1 MTSHLTHEDLPEA
14 DDPAASTLIA
24 SMNNPF
30 VFGHPVRYIRL
41 IETHISWIL
50 LTGTFAYKIKKP
62 VDFGFLDFS
71 TLEKRRHYCEEE
83 LRLNRRFAPQIY
95 LDVIEI
101 RGSETRPRIDGSGNV
116 IEYAVK
122 MIEFPQSCLLSS
134 HAGNHELSPR
144 IIDAVADRIS
154 EFHAGSD
161 RAAEESDFGSAN
173 LAARWSEENLVH
185 IATAIPPEYLPNG
198 YFELK
203 RWYRENDWLLQAI
216 EDRKAA
222 GFVRECHGDL
232 HLGNMALIN
241 DEITLFDCIEFN
253 PELRWIDTISEVAF
267 VAMDLHARGYPEYC
281 WRFLNRYFSH
291 SGDYAGVQLLRYYF
305 VYRALV
311 RAKVEALRVDQEHL
325 VGDSYREHLAPA
337 IDYIELAAEWASS
350 HRAGLIVMHGLSGSG
365 KSTVA
370 AQLAEAL
377 GALQVRSDVE
387 RKRLFELAATAD
399 SESALGQGIY
409 TAEATAATYQ
419 RLGEVASEVMAADF
433 TVIVD
438 ATLLQESQRRP
449 FLELEAGRPG
459 NRIIIDCEAPED
471 ELRRRIV
478 AREHDASEANL
489 EVLTHQLQTRQP
501 LSPREREIARVV
513 TIDSAGLDASKIEEI
528 RSLLFS

>member
-1 MTSHLTHEDLPEA
+1 MRA
-14 DDPAASTLIA
+14 
-24 SMNNPF
+24 
-30 VFGHPVRYIRL
+30 
-41 IETHISWIL
+41 
-50 LTGTFAYKIKKP
+50 
-62 VDFGFLDFS
+62 
-71 TLEKRRHYCEEE
+71 
-83 LRLNRRFAPQIY
+83 
-95 LDVIEI
+95 VI
-101 RGSETRPRIDGSGNV
+101 
-116 IEYAVK
+116 
-122 MIEFPQSCLLSS
+122 
-134 HAGNHELSPR
+134 H
-144 IIDAVADRIS
+144 
-154 EFHAGSD
+154 
-161 RAAEESDFGSAN
+161 
-173 LAARWSEENLVH
+173 
-185 IATAIPPEYLPNG
+185 
-198 YFELK
+198 
-203 RWYRENDWLLQAI
+203 
-216 EDRKAA
+216 
-222 GFVRECHGDL
+222 
-232 HLGNMALIN
+232 
-241 DEITLFDCIEFN
+241 
-253 PELRWIDTISEVAF
+253 
-267 VAMDLHARGYPEYC
+267 
-281 WRFLNRYFSH
+281 
-291 SGDYAGVQLLRYYF
+291 
-305 VYRALV
+305 YRALV

-438 ATLLQESQRRP
+438 ATLLQESQRWP
-449 FLELEAGRPG
+449 FLELESGRPG

-489 EVLTHQLQTRQP
+489 EVLTHQL
-501 LSPREREIARVV
+501 
-513 TIDSAGLDASKIEEI
+513 SAGLDASKIEEI

>member
-1 MTSHLTHEDLPEA
+1 MRA
-14 DDPAASTLIA
+14 
-24 SMNNPF
+24 
-30 VFGHPVRYIRL
+30 
-41 IETHISWIL
+41 
-50 LTGTFAYKIKKP
+50 
-62 VDFGFLDFS
+62 
-71 TLEKRRHYCEEE
+71 
-83 LRLNRRFAPQIY
+83 
-95 LDVIEI
+95 VIQN
-101 RGSETRPRIDGSGNV
+101 T
-116 IEYAVK
+116 
-122 MIEFPQSCLLSS
+122 
-134 HAGNHELSPR
+134 AG
-144 IIDAVADRIS
+144 A
-154 EFHAGSD
+154 
-161 RAAEESDFGSAN
+161 
-173 LAARWSEENLVH
+173 
-185 IATAIPPEYLPNG
+185 
-198 YFELK
+198 
-203 RWYRENDWLLQAI
+203 
-216 EDRKAA
+216 
-222 GFVRECHGDL
+222 
-232 HLGNMALIN
+232 
-241 DEITLFDCIEFN
+241 
-253 PELRWIDTISEVAF
+253 
-267 VAMDLHARGYPEYC
+267 
-281 WRFLNRYFSH
+281 
-291 SGDYAGVQLLRYYF
+291 
-305 VYRALV
+305 YRALV

-438 ATLLQESQRRP
+438 ATLLQESQRWP
-449 FLELEAGRPG
+449 FLELESGRPG

-489 EVLTHQLQTRQP
+489 EVLTHQLQTHQP

-513 TIDSAGLDASKIEEI
+513 TIGSAGLDASKIEEI